1 MEHQTTILVN
11 QVIIPIIGKT
21 YKVVFEVLSISQG
34 YFQARIGNESGV
46 QANGIGVY
54 TSYITATTNDRLRIY
69 GTIISNRLNRQ
80 RFSKRSRTRLDF
92 RNWLSVGDGKA
103 ISDGTSSNLIQS
115 ISGSANKNFSLT
127 FTISNYISGSVIP
140 AFVGNS
146 SDSLVYSSNGT
157 FTEVISSGSDIRFV
171 FYGASFNASI
181 TNISVKEITDDTDL
195 PRINYEGFSY
205 QDSLGSELVVNGD
218 FATDS
223 DWVKGSNWTISGG
236 SANADGSSG
245 GQLSQTT
252 SPVVVGKTYKIQYTI
267 LNYVSGSFRFSY
279 AGTSESFNTSNG
291 TYTTV
296 QSSNKHC

>member
-1 MEHQTTILVN
+1 M
-11 QVIIPIIGKT
+11 
-21 YKVVFEVLSISQG
+21 
-34 YFQARIGNESGV
+34 
-46 QANGIGVY
+46 
-54 TSYITATTNDRLRIY
+54 
-69 GTIISNRLNRQ
+69 
-80 RFSKRSRTRLDF
+80 
-92 RNWLSVGDGKA
+92 
-103 ISDGTSSNLIQS
+103 
-115 ISGSANKNFSLT
+115 
-127 FTISNYISGSVIP
+127 
-140 AFVGNS
+140 
-146 SDSLVYSSNGT
+146 
-157 FTEVISSGSDIRFV
+157 ISSGSDIRFV

-181 TNISVKEITDDTDL
+181 SNISVKEITDDTDL

-279 AGTSESFNTSNG
+279 AGTSESFNASNG
-291 TYTTV
+291 TYTTYRV
-296 QSSNKHC
+296 ATSTANALASSSISFIGSIDNVSVKEVLGQEVVPDRDDTDLPRIDYTDGCGSWLLEPQSTNLIT